1 MGGKLMGKA
10 GATHPPNPGR
20 RISHGLPRPGLS
32 HPLNFWLACAA
43 LFLLPVGMA
52 ATAAPL
58 ASSLG
63 RTDKKPAQAEGFAID
78 LKASEADVAKAVQF
92 VSQDTI
98 IHGTQVYAREDTL
111 TEAEA
116 VTSSAFYGVWQGPG
130 QVFYKIRRGALS
142 PTHFKNSADIGIITV
157 RYVVLAVT
165 PDRTHVQIDAAFVED
180 ATKRVHVSDTTVETS
195 EFAEIQ
201 GHLLQIQ
208 REEQQTAD
216 ALQRRELQVAAQS
229 NAKERDEEAAR
240 LKDAEGSVT
249 SLELRLHNL
258 QHDAEMRV
266 KAQASLKSAPFQ
278 HAATLQP
285 VPANSDVLIEI
296 ITPFWYGIETV
307 DGHRGWLR
315 RDQLEPLP

>member
-1 MGGKLMGKA
+1 MGGRPLRIILSQMPARARQKPCLQAHAGIRLLAKL
-10 GATHPPNPGR
+10 
-20 RISHGLPRPGLS
+20 GLI
-32 HPLNFWLACAA
+32 CAS
-43 LFLLPVGMA
+43 LFLLPLL
-52 ATAAPL
+52 ATANSGANCSTPRR
-58 ASSLG
+58 ADK
-63 RTDKKPAQAEGFAID
+63 RTSQPEGFAID
-78 LKASEADVAKAVQF
+78 LKASEADVVKAVQF

-98 IHGTQVYAREDTL
+98 LHGTQVYAREDTL

-116 VTSSAFYGVWQGPG
+116 VTSSEHYGEWQGPG

-157 RYVVLAVT
+157 RYVVLGVA
-165 PDRTHVQIDAAFVED
+165 PDRTHVQIDAVFVED

-201 GHLLQIQ
+201 NRLLQIQ

-229 NAKERDEEAAR
+229 NAKERDAEAAR
-240 LKDAEGSVT
+240 LRDSQSSVA
-249 SLELRLHNL
+249 SMEMRLHNL
-258 QHDAEMRV
+258 QQNAEMRV
-266 KAQASLKSAPFQ
+266 RAQSNLKSAPFQ

-296 ITPFWYGIETV
+296 ITPYWYGVETV

-315 RDQLEPLP
+315 RDQVEPLP